1 MSEARDG
8 IESFHRRTTGAGEP
22 GGTFRR
28 LHCRCCPN
36 VFEMRARRFNG
47 PAPDL
52 EEEVLPEAK
61 KAGWDVLHG
70 ARRARCPACFDTA
83 KRLKAHREAKTM
95 VVKAK
100 GQTPPAGGATGVDG
114 RGTAG
119 QAGAGGSLAAA
130 VSGRAEAPPSM
141 DIDAAF
147 LIRDKLGE
155 VYLDAQRGYGEG
167 WTDKRVAESLT
178 VPRDWVRQVRCKVY
192 GAASAGGAEDF
203 APVLAEARA
212 VLAAAR
218 DLTEQGLKVEQEAA
232 LFQRSRA
239 DVMAQVSRLERR
251 LADIEKA
258 VA

>member
-1 MSEARDG
+1 MSEIDQDG
-8 IESFHRRTTGAGEP
+8 ITTFTRRPTSADDP

-28 LHCRCCPN
+28 ITCRCCPN
-36 VFEMRARRFNG
+36 AFEMRARRFMG
-47 PAPDL
+47 RVPDL
-52 EEEVLPEAK
+52 EGEVLPEAK

-70 ARRARCPACFDTA
+70 ARKAVCPRCLSLQSKAKARKEAKIMVAKMPTPMPRAPQAEPAA
-83 KRLKAHREAKTM
+83 LKA
-95 VVKAK
+95 V
-100 GQTPPAGGATGVDG
+100 PAGK
-114 RGTAG
+114 
-119 QAGAGGSLAAA
+119 
-130 VSGRAEAPPSM
+130 AEAPPAM

-192 GAASAGGAEDF
+192 GAGSAGGAEDF

-212 VLAAAR
+212 ALAAAK
-218 DLTEQGLKVEQEAA
+218 DLTEQGLKVQQEMAV
-232 LFQRSRA
+232 FDRA
-239 DVMAQVSRLERR
+239 RGEVLAQVGRLERR

-258 VA
+258 VG